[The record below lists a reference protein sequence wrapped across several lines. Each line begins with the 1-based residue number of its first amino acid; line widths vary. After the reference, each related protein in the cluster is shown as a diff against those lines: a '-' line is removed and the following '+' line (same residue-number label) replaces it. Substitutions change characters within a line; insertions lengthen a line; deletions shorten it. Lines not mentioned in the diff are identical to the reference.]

1 MLWWLRIRASFFC
14 LESCLIAYS
23 LFIAS
28 CFVSYSSK
36 YTSSTGRRFFVYLA
50 PFPLLCASSLFLRL
64 FVQPVYRVS
73 SLHFTM
79 YVFLDVG
86 FVCQFLSLSF
96 TNYRFSIV
104 FFFTFLLFYPSAFFM
119 IFFYSLSI
127 QTFYYFLPLLFIAST
142 LLFDSLPQNILL
154 SFATTSCHNQFC
166 DLV

>member
-1 MLWWLRIRASFFC
+1 M
-14 LESCLIAYS
+14 YS
-23 LFIAS
+23 
-28 CFVSYSSK
+28 
-36 YTSSTGRRFFVYLA
+36 
-50 PFPLLCASSLFLRL
+50 
-64 FVQPVYRVS
+64 
-73 SLHFTM
+73 
-79 YVFLDVG
+79 FLDVG

-154 SFATTSCHNQFC
+154 SFATTSCHNEFC

>member
-79 YVFLDVG
+79 YVWFCLSVS
-86 FVCQFLSLSF
+86 FIIFYQLSLF
-96 TNYRFSIV
+96 YCFLFYFSIV
-104 FFFTFLLFYPSAFFM
+104 LSFCLFYDFLLQFINSNFLLFPAT
-119 IFFYSLSI
+119 
-127 QTFYYFLPLLFIAST
+127 TFYRKHFI
-142 LLFDSLPQNILL
+142 I
-154 SFATTSCHNQFC
+154 
-166 DLV
+166 